1 MSSFSPVSLSH
12 SRASVRGDLI
22 RQDDGTI
29 LQTAELQLEI
39 HQSNAYCQEEFLQGL
54 VDLEGQTN
62 DGVDLRLGRQF
73 QGLGMVGIDEG
84 VAQVIVLIGELD
96 GGLLKDDAF
105 LHPVVLGQNGL
116 SRDVADDDLQGNNGH
131 FFHHGLAR

>member
-1 MSSFSPVSLSH
+1 MPVRRFITFLVSTFHIAQIPAEAVLIQLFSGLLVPQP
-12 SRASVRGDLI
+12 ASVRGDLI

-29 LQTAELQLEI
+29 LQTAEFQLEI

-84 VAQVIVLIGELD
+84 SPRSS
-96 GGLLKDDAF
+96 F
-105 LHPVVLGQNGL
+105 L
-116 SRDVADDDLQGNNGH
+116 
-131 FFHHGLAR
+131 